1 MGEFIITA
9 PDGKKYKVTGDNA
22 QGAVAAL
29 KKMLGQG
36 EAAAPQEEVVATT
49 ADGGRVVKTAKGLA
63 FTSPG
68 YATTDPD
75 AIARIME
82 GATPAS
88 QSMSGFDRTTIGQAP
103 MASRAAKF
111 LQGVP
116 FLGEY
121 VDEAAGMMAGGD
133 ATRNIRTVQGAMDR
147 ERPKESTALQIGG
160 GIVGSIPIAVNALGA
175 LGSRAT
181 TLGQKMLLGAGAG
194 LGAGAVE
201 GAISGY
207 GAGSEGDR
215 ARSAMTR
222 GAIGAGLGMIVGAA
236 APALGEAASAIFQR
250 FKGSDVS
257 TISKTFG
264 ISDDAARVVKN
275 ALANDDFDAA
285 RSAIERAGGRAMLAD
300 AGPGAQNLLDASV
313 TFGGKAPRIV
323 REAVDERA
331 AAAGRDMQGAL
342 DTTLGGPQ
350 GQAALSGQIRD
361 NSAGARSAA
370 YDAAYAAPID
380 YSAPKGL
387 ALESLLK
394 RAPAAAVKRANELMR
409 LEGAQSS
416 QIMAKIGDDGSVTFT
431 RMPDVRQIDYMTRA
445 LNDVADAANGQG
457 KLGGTTDLGRA
468 YGNLSRAIRGTLK
481 NLVPEYGQALDVAAD
496 AISQRKAVDLG
507 YDLLKAGTRRET
519 VVEGLKGASKS
530 EIAAAK
536 QGLRSYIDDTLANV
550 KASISSPDAD
560 INEFRKLAGDLRSRA
575 ARAKIT
581 TVLGEKEAA
590 QLFDTLDENL
600 TALELRA
607 AIAMNSKTAQRQGI
621 KEGVEAATAPG
632 ALGTLMEGKPVNAM
646 QRVVQFFTGKTP
658 EMAAIRQQGIYD
670 EIAQALTGIRG
681 EAAKRALVIVQDA
694 MKGQPVTEDQ
704 ARLIARAL
712 AASVAVG
719 GYQSGTQL
727 ITTP

>member
-22 QGAVAAL
+22 EGAVAAL

-36 EAAAPQEEVVATT
+36 ATQPQEEVVATT
-49 ADGGRVVKTAKGLA
+49 KDGGRVVKTAKGLA

-82 GATPAS
+82 GATPAA
-88 QSMSGFDRTTIGQAP
+88 QSMSGFDRSAIEQAP

-121 VDEAAGMMAGGD
+121 VDEAAGMIAGGD
-133 ATRNIRTVQGAMDR
+133 ATRNIRAVQGAMDR

-160 GIVGSIPIAVNALGA
+160 GIAGTIPAAMSAVASLPTA
-175 LGSRAT
+175 AM
-181 TLGQKMLLGAGAG
+181 TLGQKALIGAGV
-194 LGAGAVE
+194 GALTGGVE
-201 GAISGY
+201 GAVSGY
-207 GAGSEGDR
+207 GAGNDGDR
-215 ARSAMTR
+215 GRSALER
-222 GAIGAGLGMIVGAA
+222 GALGFSLGGALGGL
-236 APALGEAASAIFQR
+236 APAVAQGASSVFQRVKGTDIRAIGEA
-250 FKGSDVS
+250 
-257 TISKTFG
+257 FG
-264 ISDDAARVVKN
+264 ISPDAARVVKT
-275 ALANDDFDAA
+275 ALENDNFDAA
-285 RSAIERAGGRAMLAD
+285 RAAIERAGGRAMLAD
-300 AGPGAQNLLDASV
+300 AGPGAQNLLDATV
-313 TFGGKAPRIV
+313 TYGGKAPRIV

-342 DTTLGGPQ
+342 DATLGGPQ
-350 GQAALSGQIRD
+350 GQAALSGQIRA

-387 ALESLLK
+387 TLESLLK

-409 LEGAQSS
+409 LEGAESA
-416 QIMAKIGDDGSVTFT
+416 QIMASIGDDGAVSFT
-431 RMPDVRQIDYMTRA
+431 RMPDVRQIDYITRA

-481 NLVPEYGQALDVAAD
+481 GLVPEYGQALDVAAD

-507 YDLLKAGTRRET
+507 YDLLRPSTRRET
-519 VVEGLKGASKS
+519 VVEGLRGASKS
-530 EIAAAK
+530 EVEAAK

-550 KASISSPDAD
+550 KASITSPDAD

-575 ARAKIT
+575 SRAKIA
-581 TVLGEKEAA
+581 TVLGPKEAA

-621 KEGVEAATAPG
+621 KGTLDAATAPG
-632 ALGTLMEGKPVNAM
+632 ALGTLMQGEPVNATR
-646 QRVVQFFTGKTP
+646 RVIQLFTGQTP
-658 EMAAIRQQGIYD
+658 EMTALRQQGILD

-681 EAAKRALVIVQDA
+681 EAAKRALETVQDA
-694 MKGQPVTEDQ
+694 MNGQPVTEAQ
-704 ARLIARAL
+704 ARLIGRVLGAT
-712 AASVAVG
+712 VAVG
-719 GYQSGTQL
+719 GYQTGMQS
-727 ITTP
+727 ISSK